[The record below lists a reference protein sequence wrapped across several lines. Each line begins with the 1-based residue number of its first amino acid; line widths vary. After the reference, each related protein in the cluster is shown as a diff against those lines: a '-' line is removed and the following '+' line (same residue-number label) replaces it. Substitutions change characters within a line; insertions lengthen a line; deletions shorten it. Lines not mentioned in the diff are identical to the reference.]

1 MTDPVAGGEGAQSP
15 GSDSGADSA
24 AGATSAG
31 AAAAAGATSAASIV
45 AAAERLAAEI
55 TRNAETEA
63 DAIRARAGS
72 DSDAARSAITDRLRR
87 LSALVDGMH
96 ERLGEMRAELDVLSA
111 SLTGPEAPE
120 AAEIGAAEPAELG
133 APELAEAGASEAV
146 AADAAPEPPAA
157 GVDDAG
163 ARLIALNLA
172 LSDTPRDE
180 AARQLRGEVPDPER
194 LVDEVYASVDR

>member
-1 MTDPVAGGEGAQSP
+1 MTDPVVGGDGAQSP
-15 GSDSGADSA
+15 GS
-24 AGATSAG
+24 G
-31 AAAAAGATSAASIV
+31 AASPASIV

-55 TRNAETEA
+55 TRNAQTEA

-72 DSDAARSAITDRLRR
+72 DSDAARSAIQDRLRR
-87 LSALVDGMH
+87 LTALTDGMLD
-96 ERLGEMRAELDVLSA
+96 RLGEMRAELDALDA
-111 SLTGPEAPE
+111 SLTGPEGPDAGVPE
-120 AAEIGAAEPAELG
+120 VAELG

-146 AADAAPEPPAA
+146 AADAARELAAAASLEPPAA

-180 AARQLRGEVPDPER
+180 AARQLRGEVPDPGR
-194 LVDEVYASVDR
+194 LVDEVYASVGR